1 MPKFKIPKAEEIL
14 FLGAELFRL
23 RNKGNF
29 FKRNSSERSPKAFF
43 TIGTIPNVDLRHF
56 LQTELFRMPTKHFF
70 CLRNDSERWQNIF
83 SAFGIFILPLSSYIL
98 IFETRSLTFLIL
110 DGGNKPFGIV
120 HFDFYDRM
128 TNQILAIHFFV
139 EVKMNKIISKIR
151 VSELDSL
158 SDVLVRLYKDA
169 ASDEAGM
176 ISKDA
181 NLLGIMAQVE
191 KLSADITTAI
201 KSDKT
206 TSNLDEADI
215 ARDSVIRNLSDAL
228 NGYAAIPVPSRKAAA
243 EKLLSVFNK
252 YGKQIITKS
261 YAEESSLIESMLE
274 DFAAENL
281 KSDIESLEGISD
293 LIASLRTAQDSFN
306 SSNDAYTNA
315 SVNKGE

>member
-1 MPKFKIPKAEEIL
+1 
-14 FLGAELFRL
+14 
-23 RNKGNF
+23 
-29 FKRNSSERSPKAFF
+29 
-43 TIGTIPNVDLRHF
+43 
-56 LQTELFRMPTKHFF
+56 
-70 CLRNDSERWQNIF
+70 
-83 SAFGIFILPLSSYIL
+83 
-98 IFETRSLTFLIL
+98 
-110 DGGNKPFGIV
+110 
-120 HFDFYDRM
+120 
-128 TNQILAIHFFV
+128 
-139 EVKMNKIISKIR
+139 MNKIISKIR

-274 DFAAENL
+274 DFATENL
-281 KSDIESLEGISD
+281 KYDIESLEGISD
-293 LIASLRTAQDSFN
+293 LIANL
-306 SSNDAYTNA
+306 
-315 SVNKGE
+315 

>member
-1 MPKFKIPKAEEIL
+1 
-14 FLGAELFRL
+14 
-23 RNKGNF
+23 
-29 FKRNSSERSPKAFF
+29 
-43 TIGTIPNVDLRHF
+43 
-56 LQTELFRMPTKHFF
+56 
-70 CLRNDSERWQNIF
+70 
-83 SAFGIFILPLSSYIL
+83 
-98 IFETRSLTFLIL
+98 
-110 DGGNKPFGIV
+110 
-120 HFDFYDRM
+120 
-128 TNQILAIHFFV
+128 
-139 EVKMNKIISKIR
+139 MNKIISKIR

-315 SVNKGE
+315 SVNKGECASSIKKNLIATLNDQLVPYLSAIYALPAYKDFASKCKKKKKPQNKF